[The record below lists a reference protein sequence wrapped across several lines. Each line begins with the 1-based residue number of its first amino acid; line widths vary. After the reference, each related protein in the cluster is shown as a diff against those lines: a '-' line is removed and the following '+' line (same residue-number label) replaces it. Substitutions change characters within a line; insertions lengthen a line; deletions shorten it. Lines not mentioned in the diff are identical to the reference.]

1 MNNKNNTKFNGNLL
15 KSCRKKLGLSLEKLG
30 KSLDYSR
37 QTIYKYEKGLCNP
50 DYGFIDDMIDFF
62 NKNEIYV
69 KRDDFLLRERDIA
82 LTNASDILNKKPNKE
97 FSYDSYNEENSAKIA
112 SIGINTKRL
121 YKLTYVMDSSVVST
135 DIKSPYTYGI
145 SILAM
150 LQNPHSK
157 NTPVDTLNVIG
168 GKLYIKHQD
177 ILRMKMVNDSSW
189 KGFYAK
195 ITSNRFTEYIAPDYI
210 EVYDYDIEHISKMF
224 TEYSN
229 EEYYSVNTQEA
240 NSNGPQIEGGKFW
253 EYLYP
258 LGSKNR
264 DQLESWLY
272 SFTIEAMSFCFHNK
286 SVK

>member
-15 KSCRKKLGLSLEKLG
+15 KSCRNKLGLSLEKLG
-30 KSLDYSR
+30 KSLDCSR
-37 QTIYKYEKGLCNP
+37 QNIYKYEKGLCNP

-69 KRDDFLLRERDIA
+69 KRDDFLLRKRDIA
-82 LTNASDILNKKPNKE
+82 LVNASDILNKKPDKE
-97 FSYDSYNEENSAKIA
+97 FSCDSYNEESSAKIA

-121 YKLTYVMDSSVVST
+121 YKLTYVMDGSEVST

-157 NTPVDTLNVIG
+157 NTPVDTLNVLG
-168 GKLYIKHQD
+168 GKLYIKQSN
-177 ILRMKMVNDSSW
+177 IIRMKLIDNSTW
-189 KGFYAK
+189 KNFYDR
-195 ITSNRFTEYIAPDYI
+195 ITSKCFNEYIAPDYI

-224 TEYSN
+224 SEHSN
-229 EEYYSVNTQEA
+229 EEYYSVNIQDTTD
-240 NSNGPQIEGGKFW
+240 NNLKIEGGKFW
-253 EYLYP
+253 KYLYP

-264 DQLESWLY
+264 DQIESWLY
-272 SFTIEAMSFCFHNK
+272 SFSFEAFNFMYQTK